1 MSLTRE
7 QYDRIMLGYTRTQ
20 ARHRQELLRRREEIY
35 RHIPEYESLDREVSG
50 SAVAELQKRLAQP
63 ADADLPG
70 IRPDRPDHSDGT
82 VSSSVPADTARQ
94 ADIYVQTRRSVP
106 RTPASG
112 RELRHKLSEIS
123 MRKKSLLKSHGYPE
137 DYLEPVY
144 DCPFCH
150 DTGFVGNEKCRCFKR
165 QEIALLYDQSHL
177 EELAKTENFEHLSE
191 KYYTGS
197 DLVHFRNARD
207 LCLRFVSGF
216 GKTADNL
223 YFYGTVGTG
232 KSFLSICIAHDL
244 IEKGYSVLYF
254 SAASLFET
262 LAGYSFRHGM
272 QEEYR
277 SFTSDLYGCDLL
289 IIDDLGTELTNAF
302 VSAQLFNCIN
312 ERILGRK
319 STVISTNLSL
329 AQFQSRYSDRIFSRI
344 MSHYKMCKLTG
355 PDIRLLKRRAGGG
368 A

>member
-7 QYDRIMLGYTRTQ
+7 QFDRIMLGYGRTQ
-20 ARHRQELLRRREEIY
+20 ARHRQELLQRREEVY
-35 RHIPEYESLDREVSG
+35 THIPEYQKLDREISDT
-50 SAVAELQKRLAQP
+50 AVAVLQKRLASSG
-63 ADADLPG
+63 ADRTERISSERIPDFSPG
-70 IRPDRPDHSDGT
+70 G
-82 VSSSVPADTARQ
+82 
-94 ADIYVQTRRSVP
+94 RSV
-106 RTPASG
+106 RADSSGMTPVRDPAPEQ
-112 RELRHKLSEIS
+112 ELRHRLSEIS
-123 MRKKSLLKSHGYPE
+123 VRKKALLKSHGYPE
-137 DYLEPVY
+137 DYLDPAY

-150 DTGFVGNEKCRCFKR
+150 DTGFIGNEKCRCFKQ
-165 QEIALLYDQSHL
+165 QEISLLYDQSHL

-191 KYYTGS
+191 KYYSGS
-197 DLVHFRNARD
+197 DLIHFRNARD

-216 GKTADNL
+216 DKEADNL

-232 KSFLSICIAHDL
+232 KSFLSVCIAHDL

-272 QEEYR
+272 QDEYQ

-312 ERILGRK
+312 ERILNRK

-329 AQFQSRYSDRIFSRI
+329 AQLQSRYSDRIFSRI

-355 PDIRLLKRRAGGG
+355 PDIRLLKRRAGGI
-368 A
+368 